1 MKKRLIG
8 SCLLTDTMRLQYYV
22 TQRVQEDG
30 QAVYGIEV
38 DKLYGND
45 RESEEA
51 NYLSHSGKLVESLA
65 MLLFQNKVTPM
76 CMLQIIDERMT
87 LHATTVQSSV

>member
-1 MKKRLIG
+1 MKKLIG
-8 SCLLTDTMRLQYYV
+8 SCLLADTMQLQYYV
-22 TQRVQEDG
+22 TQEVRADG

-38 DKLYGND
+38 VKLCD
-45 RESEEA
+45 TKKESEEA

-65 MLLFQNKVTPM
+65 MLLFHNKVTPM

-87 LHATTVQSSV
+87 LHATTVQSCL